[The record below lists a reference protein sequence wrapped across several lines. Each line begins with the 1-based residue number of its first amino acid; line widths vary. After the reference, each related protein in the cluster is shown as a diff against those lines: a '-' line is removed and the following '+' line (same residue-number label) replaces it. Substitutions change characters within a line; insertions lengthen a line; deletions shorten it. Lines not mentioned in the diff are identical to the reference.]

1 MNAKR
6 PAPLRE
12 EAKQSFPDTPR
23 DGDSPLLLITSHTVL
38 VDSAFPEIMAAARE
52 RNWRVLDLA
61 LIENE
66 LPHAIV
72 PRLAMIAADALHNRL
87 CNRLKRMGCGVV
99 RVGNAAH
106 RAASG
111 APAVG
116 DNFAEEGRLAAE
128 HFAERNFRYVA
139 FPVWGEPTLR
149 FEAFRAR
156 ATELGCTCHPLAIKS
171 WSTREGE
178 SWSRF
183 QKRRYWLYFDAFRKW
198 ARSVPRPIGLACPT
212 DVLGARY
219 IHMARQLGFRVPH
232 DIAILGR
239 GDMPHICECALVPL
253 SSIRVN
259 FKSHVNTAFRLLD
272 RMLAGEAAPPQ
283 PFEVPPGGI
292 TVRASTD
299 MQAAGDPRTAEALR
313 FIWSHYGDVDL
324 SVDDIARAAGVSRRR
339 LQDLVRSD
347 LGETIVAVLA
357 RRRLERCRYLLATT
371 DTTVTDLCRHVGF
384 RSKEHLHR
392 VFKHRH
398 GMTPLQYRAAQ
409 RAGSS
414 AEGSQAP

>member
-66 LPHAIV
+66 LPHGIV

-292 TVRASTD
+292 SRLLFRDHCKNITAHDKKDLPVHSAIFILYVLLADPAGHCLTHRNRDADDLSQLLVMAPGSLPPMNRRVVRHGI
-299 MQAAGDPRTAEALR
+299 AAG
-313 FIWSHYGDVDL
+313 SCH
-324 SVDDIARAAGVSRRR
+324 AG
-339 LQDLVRSD
+339 
-347 LGETIVAVLA
+347 A
-357 RRRLERCRYLLATT
+357 
-371 DTTVTDLCRHVGF
+371 
-384 RSKEHLHR
+384 
-392 VFKHRH
+392 
-398 GMTPLQYRAAQ
+398 
-409 RAGSS
+409 
-414 AEGSQAP
+414 